1 MKYCCYCGK
10 ELPDDAQFCIHCGK
24 SVSGAGT
31 EGRAQGEQA
40 ERCSVKKSEV
50 DTLIEIFLLI
60 ACIINGIATL
70 GIALAWCIPMR
81 KIILNDMRNGVP
93 VSIAMKVC
101 TILFVNTIAGILLF
115 CRDEFQC

>member
-10 ELPDDAQFCIHCGK
+10 EIPDDAQFCIHCGK
-24 SVSGAGT
+24 SVSGAGGD
-31 EGRAQGEQA
+31 EEAQNAQVNRGA
-40 ERCSVKKSEV
+40 VKKSEV

-60 ACIINGIATL
+60 ACIVNGIASL

-81 KIILNDMRNGVP
+81 RSILDDMKNGVP

-101 TILFVNTIAGILLF
+101 TLLFVNTIAGILLF
-115 CRDEFQC
+115 CRDEFQ